1 MRLLFATG
9 TDEIY
14 VDPEPYL
21 HGANEASPFSG
32 TSYKSRLIRVCA
44 ALALPTCGGDAPA
57 PPDPNAHEAAIDA
70 VTPTHFECPSGLR
83 AWGSDTP
90 NALTCDVCA
99 LDTILSA
106 ADHGWLVPQPPET
119 DCDLCNIRP
128 SFQENQPGTIL
139 LRVRYTGALAAG
151 DLDTDVEVTATAY
164 LRLQTNGQTREVG
177 FALPPLDKAK
187 LGTAQLFQLT
197 AHRDLNLTSNDQL
210 QAAALVTVVDAT
222 SRPPFS
228 FLTELVRY

>member
-1 MRLLFATG
+1 MRALYGTG
-9 TDEIY
+9 TDS
-14 VDPEPYL
+14 VEPNLDAY
-21 HGANEASPFSG
+21 HAEDEPSPFGEASE
-32 TSYKSRLIRVCA
+32 KSRIIRGCA
-44 ALALPTCGGDAPA
+44 VLPGESCDAAGPASPGPDTTGSPVGDALPNSYLCPTGITTWGPA
-57 PPDPNAHEAAIDA
+57 ATN
-70 VTPTHFECPSGLR
+70 
-83 AWGSDTP
+83 
-90 NALTCDVCA
+90 DVCA

-128 SFQENQPGTIL
+128 SFQEDQPDTIL
-139 LRVRYTGALAAG
+139 LRVRYTGALAAE
-151 DLDTDVEVTATAY
+151 DLNTNLVITATAY
-164 LRLQTNGQTREVG
+164 LRVETNGQTREVG
-177 FALPPLDKAK
+177 FALPLDTAK